1 LGVIAQVSIGIVT
14 GANRFFVVSQ
24 ETVNGFGLQ
33 ESVLTPILARSEWA
47 AGIRVCPSH
56 LSAARRASLRALL
69 IDTGGGDV
77 NEAVSRYLATYPVEG
92 RTTNSTFRKREPWY
106 DVGAPPPPD
115 AFLPYM
121 RTYGPRLILNR
132 ARTTSLNN
140 IHHVRFLRDTRDRQ
154 QQIAISLL
162 STFSQ
167 LSAELVGRTYGAG
180 VLKHEPSEA
189 KRIELVLTPN
199 ADGPHTR
206 DTFMR
211 VTRELERG
219 NAQSARRLADDF
231 VLRDLATQARKA
243 VVRRLGIALAEAQSR
258 RLGRNLDTR
267 E

>member
-1 LGVIAQVSIGIVT
+1 
-14 GANRFFVVSQ
+14 
-24 ETVNGFGLQ
+24 
-33 ESVLTPILARSEWA
+33 
-47 AGIRVCPSH
+47 
-56 LSAARRASLRALL
+56 
-69 IDTGGGDV
+69 
-77 NEAVSRYLATYPVEG
+77 
-92 RTTNSTFRKREPWY
+92 
-106 DVGAPPPPD
+106 
-115 AFLPYM
+115 M
-121 RTYGPRLILNR
+121 
-132 ARTTSLNN
+132 
-140 IHHVRFLRDTRDRQ
+140 
-154 QQIAISLL
+154 
-162 STFSQ
+162 
-167 LSAELVGRTYGAG
+167 
-180 VLKHEPSEA
+180 LKHEPSEA